1 MSSNALT
8 IPNTTNVA
16 NAATA
21 PATQDQSMSRADF
34 WSVIV
39 TVAVGIGMA
48 ILATISAE
56 RGSVIWLAIAVGALG
71 GLVHEIAQSGG
82 KILFFER
89 KLDGFYIGALAGAV
103 LGAVAGL
110 LAVRGAITN
119 PTAEP
124 FNITELFY
132 EAFLAG
138 MALKGVTEAA
148 GGQALP
154 AGSDSVTPGQA
165 LAAEA
170 TLSALAQGG
179 SGKPSMADLD
189 KPLDPPPAT
198 LPADV

>member
-8 IPNTTNVA
+8 LPS
-16 NAATA
+16 NAAAASRTA
-21 PATQDQSMSRADF
+21 PATQDQSMSTADF

-39 TVAVGIGMA
+39 TVAVAIG
-48 ILATISAE
+48 LAVLASISAQ
-56 RGSVIWLAIAVGALG
+56 RGWVIWLAVAVGALG

-110 LAVRGAITN
+110 LAIRGAITN
-119 PTAEP
+119 PTDP
-124 FNITELFY
+124 VNVTELFY

-170 TLSALAQGG
+170 TLSAIAQGG
-179 SGKPSMADLD
+179 SGMPTMADLD
-189 KPLDPPPAT
+189 KPFDPPPST
-198 LPADV
+198 LPADI